1 MKIEF
6 EKTITI
12 NDEEEIESHISNII
26 SDKNYGGYEVGPLYS
41 RFENDKIVHGYTVY
55 FYDND
60 GNVVDIIT
68 FKFE

>member
-12 NDEEEIESHISNII
+12 NDEEEIGSHISNII
-26 SDKNYGGYEVGPLYS
+26 SNKNYGGYEVGPPYS